1 MAKGQGLPINIV
13 VLGIIGI
20 VVLVIVV
27 AFTVGSSGTTFGKIG
42 KIGAAAGGDE
52 LAIIRQDCNQQCGF
66 ARNIVAGAGD
76 TSQWRSTTY
85 CQKTMN
91 LDLDGDG
98 SIEPVNSAGQRE
110 QNLKCWNAPISA
122 GCKIQIQTLSGS
134 LVTVEAQAGS
144 SSTAC
149 GV

>member
-1 MAKGQGLPINIV
+1 MEKGQGLPINVV
-13 VLGIIGI
+13 VLAIIGI

-27 AFTVGSSGTTFGKIG
+27 AFAVGSSGTTFSKIG
-42 KIGAAAGGDE
+42 KIGASAGGDE
-52 LAIIRQDCNQQCGF
+52 LAIVRQDCNQQCGF
-66 ARNIVAGAGD
+66 AKNVVAGAGD

-85 CQKTMN
+85 CQKTIN
-91 LDLDGDG
+91 LDLDSDG

-122 GCKIQIQTLSGS
+122 GCKIQFQSLAGS

-144 SSTAC
+144 SDTAC
-149 GV
+149 AV